1 MVLDYYKL
9 REQPFGVTPDPRF
22 LYMSSTHRE
31 ALASLL
37 YGITSGRGFMSL
49 IAKPG
54 MGKTTLLFQLL
65 QKLEGTARTA
75 FLFQTL
81 CTPRDFLRGLLADLG
96 VEDLDGDLVRMH
108 SKLNEILV
116 RQSRER
122 KRFVVV
128 IDEAQNFDDSV
139 LEVVRM
145 LSNFETPSE
154 KLMQIVL
161 AGQPQLADKL
171 ASAKLVQLRQ
181 RVSILS
187 SLKPF
192 TVEET
197 NLYVNHRLRVAGFDS
212 AVPMFSERAIAL
224 IAQSSEGI
232 PRNINNLCFHAMSLG
247 CVEKQKTIDIEV
259 IHEVLRDLDIESLR
273 AEPAQV
279 SSPTPASQLRSV
291 PLVPDAGRKSL
302 AQSWTARVCAVA
314 ALLVVLS
321 WPMLHVKRVATSAAA
336 PADVPVASS
345 VTPEPVV
352 SASTASSETKIATVA
367 PVSGFASGETNEQS
381 RARTDARQKT
391 VRPSTP
397 ENSQLS
403 RVAPGQ
409 TLFRISVAKY
419 GTYNDSILTKIR
431 ELNPWLSNPDVI
443 KPGQQIRIPSK
454 NEVAGD
460 KHPAAEQAPIA
471 PAAEAEKP

>member
-22 LYMSSTHRE
+22 LYMSATHRE

-197 NLYVNHRLRVAGFDS
+197 TLYINHRLRVAGFDFAAPLFTDR
-212 AVPMFSERAIAL
+212 AVAL
-224 IAQSSEGI
+224 ISHNSEGI

-259 IHEVLRDLDIESLR
+259 LHEVLRDLDVESLR
-273 AEPAQV
+273 AEPV
-279 SSPTPASQLRSV
+279 PVPSPALALQLRSV
-291 PLVPDAGRKSL
+291 PLVPDASRKSF
-302 AQSWTARVCAVA
+302 AKSWTARVGAVA
-314 ALLVVLS
+314 ALLLALS
-321 WPMLHVKRVATSAAA
+321 WPMLNAKRAATRAA
-336 PADVPVASS
+336 PADVPVSSS
-345 VTPEPVV
+345 VAPEPVV
-352 SASTASSETKIATVA
+352 PASTANSDTKIATVA
-367 PVSGFASGETNEQS
+367 PVAGFASGESNEPS
-381 RARTDARQKT
+381 HARTDVRPKT

-460 KHPAAEQAPIA
+460 KHPAAEQVPIA

>member
-22 LYMSSTHRE
+22 LYLSATHRE

-37 YGITSGRGFMSL
+37 YGITSGRGFVSL

-197 NLYVNHRLRVAGFDS
+197 YLYINHRLRVAGFDF
-212 AVPMFSERAIAL
+212 AAPLFTERAVAL
-224 IAQSSEGI
+224 IAQNSEGI
-232 PRNINNLCFHAMSLG
+232 PRNINNLCFHAISLG
-247 CVEKQKTIDIEV
+247 CVEKRKTIDVEV
-259 IHEVLRDLDIESLR
+259 VREVLRDLDVETLR
-273 AEPAQV
+273 AEPERV
-279 SSPTPASQLRSV
+279 SNPAPAPLHSAA
-291 PLVPDAGRKSL
+291 LVPDAGRKSF
-302 AQSWTARVCAVA
+302 ARRWIAGVGAVA
-314 ALLVVLS
+314 ALLLALS
-321 WPMLHVKRVATSAAA
+321 WPTLHEKRAVTSA
-336 PADVPVASS
+336 PDRVDVPASS
-345 VTPEPVV
+345 SAALEPIV
-352 SASTASSETKIATVA
+352 SASTASSEIKVATIA
-367 PVSGFASGETNEQS
+367 PVSGFSPGESSGPS
-381 RARTDARQKT
+381 RPRTDARPKA
-391 VRPSTP
+391 VRASAP

-419 GTYNDSILTKIR
+419 GTYNDSILAKIR

-454 NEVAGD
+454 NEVTDD
-460 KHPAAEQAPIA
+460 KHSAAEQAPFA

>member
-96 VEDLDGDLVRMH
+96 VEDHDGDLVWMH

-139 LEVVRM
+139 LM

-187 SLKPF
+187 SLK
-192 TVEET
+192 
-197 NLYVNHRLRVAGFDS
+197 
-212 AVPMFSERAIAL
+212 
-224 IAQSSEGI
+224 
-232 PRNINNLCFHAMSLG
+232 
-247 CVEKQKTIDIEV
+247 
-259 IHEVLRDLDIESLR
+259 
-273 AEPAQV
+273 
-279 SSPTPASQLRSV
+279 
-291 PLVPDAGRKSL
+291 
-302 AQSWTARVCAVA
+302 
-314 ALLVVLS
+314 
-321 WPMLHVKRVATSAAA
+321 
-336 PADVPVASS
+336 
-345 VTPEPVV
+345 
-352 SASTASSETKIATVA
+352 
-367 PVSGFASGETNEQS
+367 
-381 RARTDARQKT
+381 
-391 VRPSTP
+391 
-397 ENSQLS
+397 
-403 RVAPGQ
+403 
-409 TLFRISVAKY
+409 
-419 GTYNDSILTKIR
+419 
-431 ELNPWLSNPDVI
+431 
-443 KPGQQIRIPSK
+443 
-454 NEVAGD
+454 
-460 KHPAAEQAPIA
+460 
-471 PAAEAEKP
+471 